1 LRLAPILTVIL
12 AVVLAAMPLPAAI
25 APFKPDW
32 VAVTMIYWS
41 LTAPPALGLVSAL
54 AVGLALDVLSG
65 ALLGQHGFGLML
77 IAYLSRK
84 FRLRLR
90 AFPAMQST
98 IAVAAL
104 LALNEFLLLW
114 IDGVAGRT
122 VPIGERWPP
131 IVSGTL
137 LWLLVWSAFDHG
149 REQAPARL

>member
-1 LRLAPILTVIL
+1 VRLAPILTVVL

-41 LTAPPALGLVSAL
+41 LAAPPAFGLASAL
-54 AVGLALDVLSG
+54 IVGLALDVLSG
-65 ALLGQHGFGLML
+65 ALLGQHGLGLML
-77 IAYLSRK
+77 IVYLSRK

-90 AFPAMQST
+90 AFPAMQSML
-98 IAVAAL
+98 AVSVL

-131 IVSGTL
+131 IASGTL
-137 LWLLVWSAFDHG
+137 LWLLVWSTFDHG